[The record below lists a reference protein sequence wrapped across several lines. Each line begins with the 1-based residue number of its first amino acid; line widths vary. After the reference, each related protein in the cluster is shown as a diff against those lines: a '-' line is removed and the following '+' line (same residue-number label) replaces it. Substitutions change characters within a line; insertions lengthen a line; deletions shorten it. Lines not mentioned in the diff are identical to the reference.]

1 MPKALTCPIS
11 YKGSLCRLDFFGIL
25 EKQKIQRPL
34 GESLSMLG
42 CRKVPLADKDGCR
55 WKPLL
60 LGAQIPEA

>member
-25 EKQKIQRPL
+25 EKQKIQRLL

-42 CRKVPLADKDGCR
+42 
-55 WKPLL
+55 
-60 LGAQIPEA
+60 